1 MYNFGLYECNRV
13 KKKGH
18 LFFLFPGCA
27 SAGPHFNPD
36 GKEHGAPED
45 AIRYDIHLR
54 VEVRVNFQVTLKR
67 QVPPHVRETSGNLKK
82 FQGQGIQCQGIKPLS
97 EKK

>member
-13 KKKGH
+13 IKKGH

-54 VEVRVNFQVTLKR
+54 VEVRVNFQVTLKLPGSPTCQR
-67 QVPPHVRETSGNLKK
+67 NIREFKKISRSGNSMS
-82 FQGQGIQCQGIKPLS
+82 GN
-97 EKK
+97 